1 MKLTLAFF
9 PRIMCGVFQQGAGTD
24 EHALIEILV
33 TRSNQEMHAM
43 NAAYQG
49 GKFGTRIR
57 LKESLALS

>member
-9 PRIMCGVFQQGAGTD
+9 PRIMCGFFQQGAGTD

-33 TRSNQEMHAM
+33 TRSNQEIHAM
-43 NAAYQG
+43 NAAYQD